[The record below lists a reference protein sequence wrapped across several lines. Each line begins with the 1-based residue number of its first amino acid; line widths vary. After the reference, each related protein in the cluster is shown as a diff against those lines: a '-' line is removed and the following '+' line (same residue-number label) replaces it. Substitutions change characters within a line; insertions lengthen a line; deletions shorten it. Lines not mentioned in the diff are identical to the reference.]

1 MTYEMII
8 VIVVLLIMLAGLF
21 FEIVRPDLLVFSTL
35 FLFIMLDFIKT
46 EEALAGFSN
55 QGMLTVALLFVV
67 AGVFEKSGLVEK
79 LISLFLNGSKSH
91 KGSLSRLIIPVSG
104 FSAFL
109 NNTPI
114 VVTLTPIIRKWASE
128 HDIAPSKYLL
138 PLSYAS
144 ILGGTITLM
153 GTSTNLVIHGLMLDF
168 GMNGFLFFQLAVV
181 GVPITIAGLLYL
193 IFIGPKFLPNHRSL
207 IDKVRASTKDYLSEM
222 VVTADFPFTNK
233 SVVEA
238 GLRNLKGLYLIEII
252 RNNHKIT
259 PVTRNMKIQEGDR
272 LIFTGMISTIADL
285 QKRKGLQLDTG
296 TDLSLD
302 NIKNGGNKLREIVI
316 SHQSSLIGKTI
327 KQSRF
332 RKKYDAAVM
341 AVHRND
347 EKVQGKIGDIVP
359 KAGDLMLVVTGE
371 DFEEKSEE
379 HRDFYVISPIQH
391 RKFYENEI
399 TGWFALILLMTM
411 IVLVTIQVITIFKAM
426 VITTGIMLIT
436 KMISPKQAKHS
447 VQFQV
452 LLLIASALGIGNV
465 IIETGTAK
473 WIAMK
478 LVDGLAPL
486 GIITILIAI
495 YCLTNLFTELITNNA
510 AAVIMFPIAYE
521 VAVDS
526 GIDPMGVAILV
537 AIAAS
542 ASFLSPIGYQTN
554 LIVYGPGGYHF
565 KDYIRTG
572 LPLTLIVMIITVSII
587 YFQYV

>member
-1 MTYEMII
+1 
-8 VIVVLLIMLAGLF
+8 
-21 FEIVRPDLLVFSTL
+21 
-35 FLFIMLDFIKT
+35 
-46 EEALAGFSN
+46 
-55 QGMLTVALLFVV
+55 
-67 AGVFEKSGLVEK
+67 
-79 LISLFLNGSKSH
+79 
-91 KGSLSRLIIPVSG
+91 
-104 FSAFL
+104 
-109 NNTPI
+109 
-114 VVTLTPIIRKWASE
+114 
-128 HDIAPSKYLL
+128 
-138 PLSYAS
+138 
-144 ILGGTITLM
+144 M